1 MSHWAASEPET
12 ARWRLSPFRVAGLYL
27 VAGIAWMLITDNLLA
42 WIADP
47 SAITPLQTLKGGL
60 FVIITGTVL
69 FLLVRHSMATLQF
82 SQRALR
88 RAVRGYHMLSQCN
101 QALVRAAS
109 EPELL
114 QAVCRALVESGGY
127 RLAWIGFAE
136 QNPAKTVRPVA
147 WAGHEAGYLEM
158 VDISW
163 ADTERGQD
171 PTGRAIRDGATHVIR
186 QIATDSAYTP
196 WHAEATK
203 RGYVSSIALPL
214 QTGGQV
220 FGALNVYAAEPDAFD
235 ALEIGLLEELASDLV
250 YGIVAL
256 RAEAQRRQAEDELR
270 ESEERFRATFEQAA
284 VGIALVA
291 LDGRFLRVN
300 RRFCD
305 ITGYSQDE
313 ILQRTVQD
321 ITYPADLDTDLT
333 YVQQMLAGDIQT
345 YTMEKRY
352 IRRDRSLVW
361 IDLTGSLVRDAAGT
375 PKYLIGVV
383 QDITDRKRTE
393 EALQRTNY
401 HLEMAQRVGKIGS
414 WEWDV
419 ITDLMTWSAEM
430 YRIFG
435 IDPAQ
440 FPNNVPMAEFFK
452 TIHPADLPRVRA
464 INDQL
469 LRQRQAIPAEY
480 RVIQPDGSVRIVYS
494 DNVVILDG
502 EGRVA
507 KVVGIAQDI
516 TERRQA
522 EETLAAER
530 NLLRTLIDAVPDYIY
545 AKDRES
551 RFLIANAFV
560 AERMGAGSPEE
571 LLGKT
576 DADFYPPEL
585 AARYRADELT
595 VIQTGK
601 PLLNV
606 EELTI
611 DTTGATRW
619 LLTTKVPLRNSQ
631 GDIIGIVGNNRDIT
645 ERKQIEEAEHAQR
658 IMAEALHDIAAALSS
673 TLNLDEVLDRILDNL
688 ERVLPYDVANI
699 AFIEGGVA
707 RIMRCRGYDDP
718 DLAAAVLQQ
727 RWPVADVPYLQQVVE
742 TGQVIMIH
750 DLPVYL
756 GLPKDTKLW
765 IRGYI
770 AAPIRAFGQVIGV
783 ISLDSAT
790 PGFFK
795 AAHAGPL
802 QAFADHAAIAIQ
814 NAQLYDALR
823 LHAADLAQ
831 RVEERTAE
839 LRAVLDN
846 MGEGVLYLDN
856 QQIKYLNRAFSQ
868 LTGYGAE
875 EVVGQSPH
883 FYAQLIQNAIEDHAR
898 LVEAAQEIFQ
908 QGGTWRG
915 EVKLRHKDGHLLDVG
930 VTNSAVIAPDGQLLG
945 NVIVVQDISERKAL
959 QAQKDRFIANASH
972 ELRTPVT
979 TINLRLYLLRRQP
992 EKLEEHLRILEQ
1004 AVARMTTLVEGLL
1017 DLSRFERGVIT
1028 LKRERVVLQ
1037 TLLTD
1042 VIVTQ
1047 QPQADDKQLR
1057 LESVLPAAPVVAQ
1070 LDPIRITQVITN
1082 LVGNAI
1088 NYTPAGG
1095 QVVVEMVVEAQEA
1108 MIRVR
1113 DTGIGI
1119 APDLLERIFEPF
1131 FRVDQ
1136 TATVRGA
1143 GLGLAISKEIV
1154 DLHGGT
1160 ITVESEVGRGSVFTI
1175 RLPLNGG
1182 IPEG

>member
-1 MSHWAASEPET
+1 
-12 ARWRLSPFRVAGLYL
+12 VGLYF
-27 VAGIAWMLITDNLLA
+27 VVGILWMIITDNLLA
-42 WIADP
+42 VVADL
-47 SAITPLQTLKGGL
+47 ATITLLQTLKGGL
-60 FVIITGTVL
+60 FVAFTGIML
-69 FLLVRHSMATLQF
+69 FLLIRRSMAILQ
-82 SQRALR
+82 SSQQMLQRA
-88 RAVRGYHMLSQCN
+88 ARGYHMLSRCN

-114 QAVCRALVESGGY
+114 QAICRALVDGGGY

-136 QNPAKTVRPVA
+136 QDPAKPVRPVA
-147 WAGHEAGYLEM
+147 WAGYEAGYMET
-158 VDISW
+158 VNITW
-163 ADTERGQD
+163 ADTERGQG
-171 PTGRAIRDGATHVIR
+171 PTGRAIRDGTTHLMR
-186 QIATDSAYTP
+186 HIATDSAYAP
-196 WHAEATK
+196 WREEALR
-203 RGYVSSIALPL
+203 RGYASSIALPL
-214 QTGGQV
+214 QSGGQV
-220 FGALNVYAAEPDAFD
+220 FGALNVYATEPDAFD
-235 ALEIGLLEELASDLV
+235 ALEVELLEELASDLV
-250 YGIVAL
+250 YGIAAL

-284 VGIALVA
+284 VGIAHVA

-305 ITGYSQDE
+305 ITDYSQDE
-313 ILQRTVQD
+313 ILERSVQD
-321 ITYPADLDTDLT
+321 ITYPADLETDRA
-333 YVQQMLAGDIQT
+333 YVRQTLAGAIQT

-361 IDLTGSLVRDAAGT
+361 VDLTGSLVRDAAGT
-375 PKYLIGVV
+375 PKYFIGVV

-419 ITDLMTWSAEM
+419 ITDLVTWSAEM

-435 IDPAQ
+435 LDPAQ
-440 FPNNVPMAEFFK
+440 FPNNVPMAEAYK
-452 TIHPADLPRVRA
+452 VIHPDDLPRVQA
-464 INDQL
+464 TN
-469 LRQRQAIPAEY
+469 RQILQQWQSIPIEY
-480 RVIQPDGSVRIVYS
+480 RVVRPDGTTRTVYS
-494 DNVVILDG
+494 DETVLFDG

-507 KVVGIAQDI
+507 KIVGVVQDI
-516 TERRQA
+516 TERKQA

-545 AKDRES
+545 VKDRES

-560 AERMGAGSPEE
+560 AERMGAESPES
-571 LLGKT
+571 LLGKS

-585 AARYRADELT
+585 AAKYRADELA
-595 VIQTGK
+595 VIQTGE
-601 PLLNV
+601 PLLNI
-606 EELTI
+606 EEMTI
-611 DTTGATRW
+611 DPTGATRW

-645 ERKQIEEAEHAQR
+645 ERKQIAEAERKQR
-658 IMAEALHDIAAALSS
+658 LMAEALHDIAAALSS

-688 ERVLPYDVANI
+688 ERVLPYDTANI

-707 RIMRCRGYDDP
+707 RITRCRGYDDP
-718 DLAAAVLQQ
+718 DLAVAILQQ
-727 RWPVADVPYLQQVVE
+727 RWPVADVPYLHQVVE
-742 TGQVIMIH
+742 TGQAIMIH

-756 GLPKDTKLW
+756 GLPEDTRLW
-765 IRGYI
+765 TRGYI

-783 ISLDSAT
+783 ISLNSTT

-795 AAHAGPL
+795 AEHTGPL

-823 LHAADLAQ
+823 LHAADLAR

-846 MGEGVLYLDN
+846 IGEGILYLDN
-856 QQIKYLNRAFSQ
+856 RQIKYLNRAFSQ
-868 LTGYGAE
+868 LTGYETA
-875 EVVGQSPH
+875 EVVGQEPR
-883 FYAQLIQNAIEDHAR
+883 FEAQMVPNTGADHAH
-898 LVEAAQEIFQ
+898 LGQATSEMFQ

-915 EVKLRHKDGHLLDVG
+915 EVQIRHKDGHLLDVG

-945 NVIVVQDISERKAL
+945 NVIVIQDISECKAL

-1028 LKRERVVLQ
+1028 LKREQVVLQ

-1042 VIVTQ
+1042 VIAAQ

-1057 LESVLPAAPVVAQ
+1057 LECVLPAEPVVAL
-1070 LDPIRITQVITN
+1070 LDPIRITQVISN

-1088 NYTPAGG
+1088 NYTPSGG
-1095 QVVVEMVVEAQEA
+1095 QVVVEMAVEAQEA
-1108 MIRVR
+1108 VIRVR

-1119 APDLLERIFEPF
+1119 APDMLERIFEPF

-1160 ITVESEVGRGSVFTI
+1160 ITVESEVGRGSIFTV

-1182 IPEG
+1182 APEE